1 MNGANALLQALVDA
15 GVDICF
21 SNPGT
26 SEMHFVSALDQNPNM
41 RAVLCL
47 FEGVASGAADGYAR
61 VSGRAAAVLLH
72 LGPGLSNASANLHN
86 ARRAGSPILN
96 VIGDHASYHLP
107 LDPPLASDI
116 ESIAKAVS
124 KLTLRVSSQDLIPAM
139 TKSAVKSAMSGRRGV
154 VSLIVPADFSWLE
167 VAQGVADF
175 TGASN
180 EETENCDLE
189 DLAKKIASSTSTVLL
204 LGASAMSE
212 RGALA
217 AKRISDA
224 FGVRVFSETFTS
236 VSERGAGVV
245 SYDKLSYFSEAA
257 IEQLNGCELLI
268 LCGADLPVAFF
279 AYPNMEN
286 NLLPSGTEVVPLTSD
301 RLDADLKLEEIGQL
315 LGIDTNP
322 VDVFKDPLP
331 EMPKGPLTGGKTA
344 MVLANVLPSNSIV
357 SEEAITNG
365 VSSYL
370 ATKGSRR
377 HRWMNLMGG
386 AIGQGMPLATGA
398 AIASPGSKV
407 INLQADGSALY
418 TIQSLWTQA
427 REHLDVTTV
436 ILNNQSY
443 AILQLE
449 LGRVGAAAPGG
460 QSRRMLELVPP
471 EMDFVS
477 LSEGFGVQGSR
488 ATTAEEL
495 ELQLNRAF
503 EEGGPHLIEAML
515 PPGLS

>member
-1 MNGANALLQALVDA
+1 MNGANALLRALVDA

-26 SEMHFVSALDQNPNM
+26 SEMHFVSALDQNPEM

-61 VSGRAAAVLLH
+61 VSGRAASVLLH

-86 ARRAGSPILN
+86 ARRAGSPIVN

-124 KLTLRVSSQDLIPAM
+124 KLTLRVSSQNLISAM
-139 TKSAVKSAMSGRRGV
+139 TRSAVESAMSGRRGV

-167 VAQGVADF
+167 VAQDITDF
-175 TGASN
+175 TGIS
-180 EETENCDLE
+180 EEDTESCDLK
-189 DLAKKIASSTSTVLL
+189 DLAKKIASSASTVLL

-212 RGALA
+212 RGTVA

-224 FGVRVFSETFTS
+224 YGVRIFSETFTS

-245 SYDKLSYFSEAA
+245 NYDKLSYFSEAA
-257 IEQLNGCELLI
+257 IEQLKGCELLV
-268 LCGADLPVAFF
+268 LCGADFPVAFF
-279 AYPNMEN
+279 AYPDLEN
-286 NLLPSGTEVVPLTSD
+286 KLVPSRTEVVSLTSD
-301 RLDADLKLEEIGQL
+301 RLSADLKLEEIGQL
-315 LGIDTNP
+315 LGVDAKA
-322 VDVFKDPLP
+322 VDVSRDALP
-331 EMPKGPLTGGKTA
+331 EMPKGPLTGGKAA
-344 MVLANVLPSNSIV
+344 MVLANVLPRDSIV

-370 ATKGSRR
+370 ATKGSNR

-427 REHLDVTTV
+427 REGLDVTTV

-449 LGRVGAAAPGG
+449 LGRVGAAAHGE
-460 QSRRMLELVPP
+460 QSRKMLELFPP
-471 EMDFVS
+471 VMDFVS
-477 LSEGFGVQGSR
+477 ISEGFGVQGSR

-495 ELQLNRAF
+495 ELQLNQAF
-503 EEGGPHLIEAML
+503 EEGGPHLIEAIL

>member
-1 MNGANALLQALVDA
+1 MNGANALLRALVES
-15 GVDICF
+15 GVEVCF

-26 SEMHFVSALDQNPNM
+26 SEMHFVAALDQNPEM
-41 RAVLCL
+41 RAILCL

-61 VSGRAAAVLLH
+61 VSGKAASILLH

-86 ARRAGSPILN
+86 ARRAGSPIVN

-124 KLTLRVSSQDLIPAM
+124 KLTLRVSSQNLISTM
-139 TKSAVKSAMSGRRGV
+139 TRSAVESAMSGRRGV
-154 VSLIVPADFSWLE
+154 TSLIVPADFSWLE
-167 VAQGVADF
+167 VTENVTDF
-175 TGASN
+175 SSIN
-180 EETENCDLE
+180 KEDTENCDLK
-189 DLAKKIASSTSTVLL
+189 DLVKKISSSASTVLL
-204 LGASAMSE
+204 LGASALSE
-212 RGALA
+212 RGSAA

-224 FGVRVFSETFTS
+224 HGVRIFSETFTP

-245 SYDKLSYFSEAA
+245 NYDKLSYFSEAA
-257 IEQLNGCELLI
+257 IEQLKGCELLV
-268 LCGADLPVAFF
+268 LCGADFPVAFF
-279 AYPNMEN
+279 AYPDMEN
-286 NLLPSGTEVVPLTSD
+286 NLVPSGTEVVSLTSD
-301 RLDADLKLEEIGQL
+301 RLDADLKLEEIAQL
-315 LGIDTNP
+315 LGVDTKP
-322 VDVFKDPLP
+322 VDVFRDAIP
-331 EMPKGPLTGGKTA
+331 EMPKGALTGGKTA

-370 ATKGSRR
+370 ATKGSNR

-398 AIASPGSKV
+398 AIASPDSKI

-427 REHLDVTTV
+427 REGLDVTTV

-449 LGRVGAAAPGG
+449 LGRVGAAAHGG
-460 QSRRMLELVPP
+460 QSRRMLELFPP
-471 EMDFVS
+471 TLDFVS
-477 LSEGFGVQGSR
+477 ISEGFGVPGSR

-495 ELQLNRAF
+495 ELQLNQAF
-503 EEGGPHLIEAML
+503 EEDGPHLIEAIL